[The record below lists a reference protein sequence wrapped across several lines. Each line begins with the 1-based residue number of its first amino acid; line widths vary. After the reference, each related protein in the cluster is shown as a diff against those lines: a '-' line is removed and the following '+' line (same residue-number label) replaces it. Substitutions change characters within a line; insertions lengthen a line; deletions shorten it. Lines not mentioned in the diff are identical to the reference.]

1 LQYRKAKAAENKLN
15 STLSG
20 LPNKIVAQLGGIIQ
34 TLPVHS
40 RKETTGPVNGVEMTH
55 IRYADVNNDSRNELL
70 VEYPAGAHG
79 IVLNVYGWK
88 DHEFTLIGGL
98 SSGTPEGFEVGDFD
112 DDGRIEITSKET
124 DWDTDLPYVS
134 APRMTVMY
142 RWNGRDFEKLKDN
155 KELHS

>member
-1 LQYRKAKAAENKLN
+1 M
-15 STLSG
+15 
-20 LPNKIVAQLGGIIQ
+20 PDKIVAQLGGIIQ
-34 TLPVHS
+34 KLPVHS

-79 IVLNVYGWK
+79 KVLNVYGWK

>member
-1 LQYRKAKAAENKLN
+1 M
-15 STLSG
+15 
-20 LPNKIVAQLGGIIQ
+20 
-34 TLPVHS
+34 
-40 RKETTGPVNGVEMTH
+40 NGVEMTH

-142 RWNGRDFEKLKDN
+142 RWNGRDFEKLKEIRNYTPEDVERIR
-155 KELHS
+155 KESEKLG